1 MKNKYKAVL
10 VEWWDSDTEEAV
22 ITIGFLVY
30 SDESSVTVSNTIIF
44 DEESDS
50 YSYNEEDALLIY
62 RDSVEKITEFTV

>member
-1 MKNKYKAVL
+1 MKNKYKGVL

-22 ITIGFLVY
+22 ITIGFLVH
-30 SDESSVTVSNTIIF
+30 SEESSVTVSNTIIF